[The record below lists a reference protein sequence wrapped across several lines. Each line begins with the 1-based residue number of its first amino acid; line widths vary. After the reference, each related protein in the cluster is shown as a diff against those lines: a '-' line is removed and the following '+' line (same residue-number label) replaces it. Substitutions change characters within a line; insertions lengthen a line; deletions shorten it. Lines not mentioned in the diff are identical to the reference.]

1 MINDILAQVVHA
13 SGLEELGA
21 GGPLAYSLYNNR
33 GAPTS
38 PMSSILVFGFTAGRT
53 CPAVTVKLSRDRE
66 RALREYA
73 ALTRLAPK
81 LPQRVPKPYL
91 MDECRGWTFLAME
104 GMTGGPI
111 AAAKLGRFLASIIEM
126 LVTLHRE
133 GDEGLMSQAEVATEI
148 EGPLKVFER
157 DYALGRPELEGLC
170 DAVKIDLAGLKDVPL
185 PRVAQHGDF
194 TLGNLLAG
202 PKGSVVVVDWEE
214 FGQIKTPAYDLSV
227 LFSNLPRRDPFAKR
241 RLRKACFRALTA
253 YATATGLNPRWLS
266 VLVPVSMMRF
276 VLFCASEGQ
285 EEPLG
290 RTLARLES
298 LARHGQKALA
308 MLSGKE

>member
-1 MINDILAQVVHA
+1 MIGDILAQVAHA
-13 SGLEELGA
+13 PGSEELRTDGS
-21 GGPLAYSLYNNR
+21 LAYSLYNNR
-33 GAPTS
+33 GGAT
-38 PMSSILVFGFTAGRT
+38 SSILVFGFTAGKAR
-53 CPAVTVKLSRDRE
+53 PAVTVKLSRDRE
-66 RALREYA
+66 RALREYT
-73 ALTRLAPK
+73 ALGRLAPK

-91 MDECRGWTFLAME
+91 MGECRGWTFLAME
-104 GMTGGPI
+104 GMAGRSV
-111 AAAKLGRFLASIIEM
+111 AAAKISRFLTSIIDV
-126 LVTLHRE
+126 LVALHRE
-133 GDEGLMSQAEVATEI
+133 GDEGPMSQAELATEI
-148 EGPLKVFER
+148 EGPLRAFER
-157 DYALGRPELEGLC
+157 DYALGRTELEELC
-170 DAVKIDLAGLKDVPL
+170 DAVKTDLAGLKDVPL

-202 PKGSVVVVDWEE
+202 PKRSVVVVDWEE
-214 FGQIKTPAYDLSV
+214 FGQIRTPAYDLTV

-253 YATATGLNPRWLS
+253 YAAATGLNPRWLS

-276 VLFCASEGQ
+276 VLFCASEGR